1 LLTRPLAIVDIET
14 AGSSALYGRVIEV
27 AVLRV
32 ENGVLVDSFH
42 SLVDPQRPIPPSIE
56 QLTGITNDDLRGAP
70 TFGKIARKLLAILDG
85 AIFVAHSARF
95 DYGLLK
101 NEFRRGRREFTAR
114 TLCTVRLSRL
124 LFPQHR
130 HHDLTSVIGRH
141 GLPCQHRH
149 RALDDAMAVFEFL
162 KHLQDTEPQR
172 LAEGMAALLRAA
184 TLPPHL
190 DLNAKEDLPERPGVY
205 LLYGKDREL
214 LYVGKSVNIKAR
226 VLSHFS
232 GDHASGRQMEMTR
245 SVHSIETRTT
255 AGELGALLLES
266 KLIKELQPI
275 YNQVSRRK
283 RNLIVARRHL
293 TPQGYLAI
301 ALEEIE
307 RIEPDV
313 DSPIMALF
321 RSFKQGKEFLART
334 GREYHLC
341 QKLLGLERT
350 QGYCFAYHLQQCNG
364 ACKCEEGAESYNQ
377 RVEQAFA
384 GYRIKAWPF
393 AGGIMIEERSS
404 GEEGEVFLI
413 DRWCL
418 VASYRYSELG
428 FERHIPGDY
437 RFDVDSYR
445 ILTRYLFNRA
455 NRKTIRHVPR
465 AEFERMLAATA
476 GSGGVLTTT

>member
-14 AGSSALYGRVIEV
+14 AGSSALYGRIIEI

-42 SLVDPQRPIPPSIE
+42 TLVDPQRPIPPSIE
-56 QLTGITNDDLRGAP
+56 QLTGMRNDDLIGAP
-70 TFGKIARKLLAILDG
+70 TFGKIARKLLSILDG

-95 DYGLLK
+95 DYGVLK
-101 NEFRRGRREFTAR
+101 NEFRRVRREFTAK
-114 TLCTVRLSRL
+114 TLCTVRLSKL
-124 LFPQHR
+124 LFPGFR
-130 HHDLTSVIGRH
+130 HHDLTSLVDRH
-141 GLPCQHRH
+141 GLVCHHRH
-149 RALDDAMAVFEFL
+149 RALDDATAVLAFL
-162 KHLQDTEPQR
+162 KYLEATEPKR
-172 LAEGMAALLRAA
+172 LEEGITALLRAA

-190 DLNAKEDLPERPGVY
+190 DLNAKEDLPEGPGVY
-205 LLYGKDREL
+205 LFYGKDHEL
-214 LYVGKSVNIKAR
+214 LYVGKSINIKTR
-226 VLSHFS
+226 VLSHFA

-245 SVHSIETRTT
+245 SVHSIETRST

-266 KLIKELQPI
+266 RLIKELHPI
-275 YNQVSRRK
+275 YNQASRRK
-283 RNLIVARRHL
+283 RNLIIARGGL
-293 TPQGYLAI
+293 TPQGYLTV

-307 RIEPDV
+307 RITDAPV
-313 DSPIMALF
+313 MALF
-321 RSFKQGKEFLART
+321 RSLKQGKEFLART

-341 QKLLGLERT
+341 QKFLGLERT
-350 QGYCFAYHLQQCNG
+350 SGYCFAYHLGQCNG
-364 ACKCEEGAESYNQ
+364 ACKGEESTESYNQ

-384 GYRIKAWPF
+384 DYRIKAWPF
-393 AGGIMIEERSS
+393 SGGIMIEERSS
-404 GEEGEVFLI
+404 ESDGEVFLI

-428 FERHIPGDY
+428 FEHHIPGDH

-465 AEFERMLAATA
+465 AEFDKLLAASTPSA
-476 GSGGVLTTT
+476 EVLSTT